1 MPHRLGFTHTT
12 DRSCRIF
19 NHFQFC
25 GPNLWEYRVILEEET
40 SVPRT
45 SPTRQQILT
54 MLAAVPA
61 RIAEATAG
69 LTEYERPHLKQIKRI
84 ASALQ
89 T

>member
-1 MPHRLGFTHTT
+1 M
-12 DRSCRIF
+12 
-19 NHFQFC
+19 
-25 GPNLWEYRVILEEET
+25 
-40 SVPRT
+40 PRT
-45 SPTRQQILT
+45 SLTRQQILT
-54 MLAAVPA
+54 LLAAVPA